1 MKRPLECVLLMIETN
16 LLYCRLVN
24 LARGALQ
31 KLLLDYYAVYP
42 QRYMMSKDWRKET
55 TRSLKLRK
63 SVEGKLP
70 VVLTGE
76 QKARVLEWI
85 AKNLDLASLG

>member
-1 MKRPLECVLLMIETN
+1 MKRPLDCVLLMIQTN
-16 LLYCRLVN
+16 LVHCRLAN

-31 KLLLDYYAVYP
+31 KLLLDCYAVYP